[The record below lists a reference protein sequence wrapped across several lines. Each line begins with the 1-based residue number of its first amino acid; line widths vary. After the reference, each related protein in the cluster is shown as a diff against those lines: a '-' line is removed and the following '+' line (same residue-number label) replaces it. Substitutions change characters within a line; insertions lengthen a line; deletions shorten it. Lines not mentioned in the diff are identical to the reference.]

1 MYTRLVVFDLNDAVI
16 EPGKANFGLCMF
28 GLLAGH
34 GIKKSCG
41 NNPCLY
47 QMECGLMVQGAWRMQ
62 YARETNSPCAEEV
75 SLASGYFE
83 GFSWEFSDV
92 YAAKKTA

>member
-1 MYTRLVVFDLNDAVI
+1 
-16 EPGKANFGLCMF
+16 
-28 GLLAGH
+28 
-34 GIKKSCG
+34 
-41 NNPCLY
+41 
-47 QMECGLMVQGAWRMQ
+47 MVQGAWRMQ